1 MDLIYFRQN
10 LREKLQKSKISLSYL
25 SAKAD
30 ISEDTLRSIIYGK
43 SQDIKLSSILKIAH
57 VLDCSLDSLIGRSVY
72 SIQEENMIKQLRTL
86 SEHSRKTVQ
95 VLIDLEEKTTL
106 HNSTTGTDTTSIFL
120 LTGNMKDGIFYDSSR
135 FETLDI
141 TDYPTELKKRIAFGI
156 KLNTSHFEPVYFLND
171 VLLFSQHNAPER
183 NDVVLCVNDAG
194 RLFLR
199 KLTPFGLVPIN
210 GFGKKIPANEMNDYT
225 IMGVV
230 LKVAKEFNL
239 EQYR

>member
-10 LREKLQKSKISLSYL
+10 LRDKLQKEKISLSYL

-43 SQDIKLSSILKIAH
+43 SQDIKLSSILKIAA
-57 VLDCSLDSLIGRSVY
+57 VLDCSLDSLIGRSIY
-72 SIQEENMIKQLRTL
+72 SIQEENMIKQMRKL
-86 SEHSRKTVQ
+86 SEHSIKTIQ

-106 HNSTTGTDTTSIFL
+106 HNRHTGREHTSVFI
-120 LTGNMKDGIFYDSSR
+120 LTGNMRDGIFYDSGR
-135 FETLDI
+135 YETLDI
-141 TDYPTELKKRIAFGI
+141 TDYPKELKERIAFGM
-156 KLNTSHFEPVYFLND
+156 KLNTSHFEPIYFLND
-171 VLLFSQHNAPER
+171 IILFTRHTPPER
-183 NDVVLCVNDAG
+183 NDIVLCVNEAG

-199 KLTPFGLVPIN
+199 RTTPFGLDPIN
-210 GFGKKIPANEMNDYT
+210 GFGKMIPANEMSKYT

-230 LKVAKEFNL
+230 LKVAKEFNI